1 MGIDYILKKA
11 KELIQSGAIQSNI
24 SDSLIQAMEESPEG
38 LNDLLLEI
46 ADQALDKHSGKDAR
60 RLYGNEL
67 VGYAIAYKVSLKQAE
82 KKLDLNESNLK
93 VKGGLADK
101 LSVKDIAEK
110 FGVTTT
116 KIERELNMGIK
127 VELEHTK
134 DKAVA
139 KDIAMDHLAEMPDYY
154 TRLNRLEDTATKYW
168 SKKEIKESL
177 HAKLLSNL
185 KP

>member
-11 KELIQSGAIQSNI
+11 KELIKSGAIQSNI
-24 SDSLIQAMEESPEG
+24 GPSLELAIEESPEG
-38 LNDLLLEI
+38 LEDLLTHI
-46 ADQALDKHSGKDAR
+46 AQQAMDEHSGRDAR

-67 VGYAIAYKVSLKQAE
+67 IGYAIAYRVSKKNAE
-82 KKLDLNESNLK
+82 KKAELNESNKK
-93 VKGGLADK
+93 VKGGLADT

-110 FGVTTT
+110 FGVSTK
-116 KIERELNMGIK
+116 KIEHELKMGVE

-154 TRLNRLEDTATKYW
+154 TRLNKLEDTAIKHW
-168 SKKEIKESL
+168 KKKEIKESL
-177 HAKLLSNL
+177 HAKLLNFL